1 MSNPEGIAIDNGSR
15 LLTSEG
21 GHTSIREANAIKNGV
36 CSGGAVWRRTGSP
49 PGRCGR
55 AALIVAIAVGVLAL
69 LGFFGG
75 GARAQKKN
83 KGGSDIPPT
92 TMQNGTK
99 TKNYTFGG
107 LDIDG
112 KLKTPQLL
120 YFLNRMKSEFDSTT
134 PGKRSFVPELK
145 RSTDEM

>member
-1 MSNPEGIAIDNGSR
+1 MR
-15 LLTSEG
+15 
-21 GHTSIREANAIKNGV
+21 
-36 CSGGAVWRRTGSP
+36 SP
-49 PGRCGR
+49 PGRCGL
-55 AALIVAIAVGVLAL
+55 AALLFVVTIGVLAL
-69 LGFFGG
+69 FGVFSP
-75 GARAQKKN
+75 AHAQQKK
-83 KGGSDIPPT
+83 KDKASADMPPT
-92 TMQNGTK
+92 VVQNGTK

-134 PGKRSFVPELK
+134 PDKRSFMPELK

>member
-1 MSNPEGIAIDNGSR
+1 M
-15 LLTSEG
+15 
-21 GHTSIREANAIKNGV
+21 K
-36 CSGGAVWRRTGSP
+36 SP
-49 PGRCGR
+49 PGRCGL
-55 AALIVAIAVGVLAL
+55 AALLFAATVVVLAL
-69 LGFFGG
+69 LGWLSP
-75 GARAQKKN
+75 AHAQQKK
-83 KGGSDIPPT
+83 KDKPADMPPT
-92 TMQNGTK
+92 VVQNGTK

-134 PGKRSFVPELK
+134 PDKRSFLPELK